1 MKKLWVQLLIVYVM
15 VGIYVLPVLA
25 SEGAG
30 P

>member
-1 MKKLWVQLLIVYVM
+1 MKRLMVQLLIIYVM
-15 VGIYVLPVLA
+15 VAVYVLPVLA